1 MDFILSLAIQFWPM
15 TIFII
20 LVIIGFII
28 NLFDRKKIKS
38 IGFKYKDYPHLKPIR
53 IATKGK
59 GFWGALK
66 LWVFGTRHWEVV
78 KDFHYSFSGVDFVIP
93 KGFKFDGA
101 SVPKFLAQ
109 FLSPVGVLLIGGLI
123 LDYGYKYE
131 TLLKKDGT
139 DIGKKSQK
147 WMDGVFR
154 DINIE
159 INGFYFLNYLS
170 YWALRL
176 GGWVAWNKHRDA
188 NEGIPKYL
196 SGKGKT
202 DK

>member
-1 MDFILSLAIQFWPM
+1 MDFIISLAMQFWPM

-20 LVIIGFII
+20 LVILGFII
-28 NLFDRKKIKS
+28 NLFDKKIDNRVN
-38 IGFKYKDYPHLKPIR
+38 FTYKDYPHMKPIR

-59 GFWGALK
+59 GFWGALM
-66 LWVFGTRHWEVV
+66 LWVFGTRHWEVA
-78 KDFHYSFSGVDFVIP
+78 KDFNYSINKQNFVIP

-123 LDYGYKYE
+123 HDYGYKYE
-131 TLLKKDGT
+131 TLLLKNGKT
-139 DIGKKSQK
+139 IGIRSQQ
-147 WMDGVFR
+147 WMDKTFR

-159 INGFYFLNYLS
+159 VNGFYFLNYLA

-176 GGWVAWNKHRDA
+176 GGWVAWNKHRKINAKVGD
-188 NEGIPKYL
+188 
-196 SGKGKT
+196 
-202 DK
+202 